1 MFQALKEDQ
10 KNSKSKF
17 RRSSKL
23 AVKTR
28 AEKECLLYAFLFS
41 LYSSDKPND
50 AQTYKSYSLSYQ
62 VITPRPVQTNST
74 KILKEHFR
82 AAK

>member
-28 AEKECLLYAFLFS
+28 AEKECLLYAFPFS
-41 LYSSDKPND
+41 LYSSDKPNH
-50 AQTYKSYSLSYQ
+50 AQT
-62 VITPRPVQTNST
+62 
-74 KILKEHFR
+74 
-82 AAK
+82 